1 MTVKALIVPADVTE
15 VDSPDPVSHGAVA
28 VNVPTAAD
36 APARTLP
43 TVQTG
48 ARGAEFLAAHDTP
61 AATVNVT
68 GGWPVTTAGRLTVI
82 FVLAWALVSVSVS
95 VSVSV

>member
-68 GGWPVTTAGRLTVI
+68 GGWPIPRLALDRKMDRTMTGLSTV
-82 FVLAWALVSVSVS
+82 
-95 VSVSV
+95 